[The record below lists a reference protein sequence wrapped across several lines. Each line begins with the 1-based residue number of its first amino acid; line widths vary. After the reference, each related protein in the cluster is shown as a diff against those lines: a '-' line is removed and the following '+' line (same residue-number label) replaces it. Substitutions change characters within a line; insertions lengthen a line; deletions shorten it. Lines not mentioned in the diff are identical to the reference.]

1 MPGMTIRL
9 ILASLF
15 FATVAN
21 AQMDMNLSTQKLS
34 DRLTVLYGAGGNV
47 AIGGGETTYV
57 VDDKLQPVT
66 DKVKAEVA
74 KVSKGPIRFVI
85 NTHWHGDHTGGNAA
99 LGKDGAVIVAHDNV
113 RKRLSTDQF
122 NALFKKS
129 TPASPAIALPVVTF
143 ADTVTL
149 HLNGDD
155 LEVQHVPPAHTDG
168 DAIIWWVKDDVV
180 HMGDCFFTSGYPFVD
195 LSSGGNLDGYITAA
209 EKVLARAKD
218 TTKIIPGHGKV
229 ADKKQLKTWHD
240 MLTTVRDRVKKAI
253 KEGKTLEQVQ
263 AMKPTAEF
271 DQAYQSAFIKPEMFV
286 QAAYESYSPR
296 K

>member
-1 MPGMTIRL
+1 MTTRL
-9 ILASLF
+9 IFASLF
-15 FATVAN
+15 LATVAH
-21 AQMDMNLSTQKLS
+21 AQMDMSLSTQKLS

-47 AIGGGETTYV
+47 AIGGGETTYI

-74 KVSKGPIRFVI
+74 KVSKGPIKFVI
-85 NTHWHGDHTGGNAA
+85 NTHWHGDHTGGNPE

-122 NALFKKS
+122 NSLFKKA

-143 ADTVTL
+143 SDSVTL

-155 LEVQHVPPAHTDG
+155 LEVQHVAPAHTDG
-168 DAIIWWVKDDVV
+168 DSIIWWVKDDVV
-180 HMGDCFFTSGYPFVD
+180 HMGDCYFTSGYPFVD
-195 LSSGGNLDGYITAA
+195 VGSGGNLDGYVAAA

-218 TTKIIPGHGKV
+218 STRIIPGHGKV

-253 KEGKTLEQVQ
+253 KEGKTLDQVQ
-263 AMKPTAEF
+263 EMKPTAEF
-271 DQAYQSAFIKPEMFV
+271 DAAWGGGFIKPAMFV
-286 QAAYESYSPR
+286 QMAYESYSPR